1 VSERKDTEQV
11 CEKGHRVR
19 PERGRRH
26 RACLRGRTPRVPER
40 GVPRVPET
48 ERILREKRHQA
59 CRREG
64 SEWPR
69 VEDHEAAPLTE
80 EPLNMELGVQ
90 EMEDIF
96 EHDD

>member
-1 VSERKDTEQV
+1 M
-11 CEKGHRVR
+11 
-19 PERGRRH
+19 
-26 RACLRGRTPRVPER
+26 VPER

-48 ERILREKRHQA
+48 ERILREKRHRA

-64 SEWPR
+64 SEWPS

-80 EPLNMELGVQ
+80 EPLNTELGV
-90 EMEDIF
+90 ETDDIF

>member
-1 VSERKDTEQV
+1 MSGWDDIE
-11 CEKGHRVR
+11 
-19 PERGRRH
+19 PS
-26 RACLRGRTPRVPER
+26 
-40 GVPRVPET
+40 
-48 ERILREKRHQA
+48 LREKRHRE